1 MSKRKRL
8 TERQT
13 LAVAIQQGA
22 IIPCYRCR
30 LAFDADTI
38 KTAER
43 EHVHELELGGS
54 DEIENMRYSHKA
66 CHAAIT
72 NGSGATT
79 AGSSKQRIA
88 KVKRLRGETRTGPRA
103 KIASRGFQKHPTLKK
118 KMDGTIV
125 ARSEKHK

>member
-1 MSKRKRL
+1 MTKRRTITAKQAL
-8 TERQT
+8 II
-13 LAVAIQQGA
+13 AVQQGG

-30 LAFDADTI
+30 LAFDAETI

-54 DEIENMRYSHKA
+54 DELENMRFSHKD
-66 CHAAIT
+66 CHAVIT

-88 KVKRLRGETRTGPRA
+88 KVKRLRGETRTGPKA

-125 ARSEKHK
+125 PRSEKHK